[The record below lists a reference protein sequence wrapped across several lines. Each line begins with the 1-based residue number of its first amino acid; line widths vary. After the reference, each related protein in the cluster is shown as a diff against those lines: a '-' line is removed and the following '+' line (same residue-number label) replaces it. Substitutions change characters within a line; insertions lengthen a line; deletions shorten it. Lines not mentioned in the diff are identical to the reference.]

1 MPKSSLG
8 TIRGESVR
16 IHKKYNGGFSIFDGT
31 ALVKRISRGNEF
43 DIVYAVFGI
52 MSNKLRPI
60 VVIENQARR
69 QILTLKCGQYAYFYG
84 ACVKRKEE
92 MTFNGK
98 IKKVFRWEF
107 YASVCQGYY
116 VPKMFD
122 VRKNATDIASG
133 EIEDE
138 TTPMSDNETNA
149 FDSQVKEILDKGLKN
164 IENYDN
170 D

>member
-1 MPKSSLG
+1 
-8 TIRGESVR
+8 
-16 IHKKYNGGFSIFDGT
+16 
-31 ALVKRISRGNEF
+31 
-43 DIVYAVFGI
+43 
-52 MSNKLRPI
+52 
-60 VVIENQARR
+60 
-69 QILTLKCGQYAYFYG
+69 
-84 ACVKRKEE
+84 

-138 TTPMSDNETNA
+138 TTPMSDNEVNA